1 MSFYG
6 LARTHD
12 EKGVTIPSQRRY
24 VDYYAAMVGRG
35 RGLVGERTSLGWMV
49 ELELLGIGMERLVN
63 DAIGMYWEFGAVLG
77 NGMVWK
83 GK

>member
-1 MSFYG
+1 VLSFYG

-35 RGLVGERTSLGWMV
+35 RGWEGTSRGE
-49 ELELLGIGMERLVN
+49 
-63 DAIGMYWEFGAVLG
+63 D
-77 NGMVWK
+77 
-83 GK
+83 